1 MSKFS
6 LEIAKLTKELLESEA
21 LMEAALAFKSS
32 ADTILGLV
40 IDEVQG
46 LEKENF
52 DCEKIYSESCFTNIL
67 DF

>member
-52 DCEKIYSESCFTNIL
+52 DCEKI
-67 DF
+67 